1 MADFGKY
8 RVSDSSLSAMLQSI
22 PAHISIMDPDLNI
35 IWASDIAKN
44 KFGNNLAGRKC
55 YEAYHGRSSPCEP
68 SPCITVL
75 AFRDGM
81 VHEKAAVM
89 DNYGKR
95 VYFNRTANVA
105 MRDPD
110 GTPIRV
116 IVVSRNISKL
126 NDKDPLIRNIKR
138 LLPICA
144 ACKMIRDD
152 NGHWH
157 QVEKYIQDHS
167 GTQFSHA
174 ICPGCA
180 AALYPDFIT
189 SGKRG
194 L

>member
-1 MADFGKY
+1 MPDGGKY
-8 RVSDSSLSAMLQSI
+8 RVSESSLLAMLQSI
-22 PAHISIMDPDLNI
+22 SAYISIMDADLNI
-35 IWASDIAKN
+35 IWANHIAKN
-44 KFGNNLAGRKC
+44 KFGNDLAGRKC
-55 YEAYHGRSSPCEP
+55 FQDYHGRSSPCKP
-68 SPCITVL
+68 TPCLTIR

-81 VHEKAAVM
+81 VHDQAAVV
-89 DNYGKR
+89 DNRGKR
-95 VYFNRTANVA
+95 VYFHRTANVA
-105 MRDPD
+105 MRDQD

-126 NDKDPLIRNIKR
+126 NDKDPLIRNLKR

-157 QVEKYIQDHS
+157 QVEKYIHDHS